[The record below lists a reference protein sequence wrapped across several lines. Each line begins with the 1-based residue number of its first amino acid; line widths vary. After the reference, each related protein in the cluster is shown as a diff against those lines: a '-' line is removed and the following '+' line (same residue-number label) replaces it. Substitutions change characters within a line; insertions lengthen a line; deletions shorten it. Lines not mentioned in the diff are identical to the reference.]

1 MNHKVVGMKPEHIH
15 IFGSYKIFF
24 NDKHELLTHIVIEI
38 IGEVS
43 ATVPYFKSCFYPNLI
58 SPR

>member
-1 MNHKVVGMKPEHIH
+1 MKPEHIH

-24 NDKHELLTHIVIEI
+24 NDKYELLTHIVIEI